1 LKRYSPCTVFSPDF
15 REGSGSEFVTL
26 GAPILKNRSAD
37 DVERFLSLLTFENKG
52 ILEELPDLDLG
63 L

>member
-1 LKRYSPCTVFSPDF
+1 V
-15 REGSGSEFVTL
+15 

-52 ILEELPDLDLG
+52 ILEELPDLDLDF
-63 L
+63 